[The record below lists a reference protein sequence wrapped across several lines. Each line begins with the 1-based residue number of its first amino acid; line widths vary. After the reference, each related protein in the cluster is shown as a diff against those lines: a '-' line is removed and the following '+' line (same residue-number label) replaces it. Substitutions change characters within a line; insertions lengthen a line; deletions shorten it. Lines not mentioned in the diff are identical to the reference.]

1 VTWIMYTPID
11 RSPWRPVMADLSK
24 PLALSTPAEEPL
36 DADEL
41 LAKAYPYWSSTACCR
56 SCVRILRA
64 AGGQR
69 PPHLGAESRSRR
81 CTSRPATW
89 RSPLRSPPHFALDA
103 LDSYADTPDDPT
115 RLVPNPVKAT
125 AKTAVESAR
134 VGVRDAEARLSAAID
149 DATSRTTPSHLPL
162 HQVRP
167 DARLL
172 DEERKLL
179 THAIRMAAHNAESTL
194 ARMLRPYYSR
204 ADDEAR
210 ALLRE
215 AFTLSG
221 DLHISGDTLHVR
233 LDPATAPRRSRALH
247 APLPAAHRDRNPLP
261 GHRSDYQLRRQGSAR
276 HLMI

>member
-1 VTWIMYTPID
+1 M
-11 RSPWRPVMADLSK
+11 
-24 PLALSTPAEEPL
+24 
-36 DADEL
+36 
-41 LAKAYPYWSSTACCR
+41 
-56 SCVRILRA
+56 
-64 AGGQR
+64 
-69 PPHLGAESRSRR
+69 
-81 CTSRPATW
+81 
-89 RSPLRSPPHFALDA
+89 
-103 LDSYADTPDDPT
+103 
-115 RLVPNPVKAT
+115 KAT

-149 DATSRTTPSHLPL
+149 DATSRARRPGSGASATVDPAAGSALAAARDELAHAADTSRTTPSHLPL

-179 THAIRMAAHNAESTL
+179 THAIRMAAYNAESTL

-247 APLPAAHRDRNPLP
+247 ALCQ
-261 GHRSDYQLRRQGSAR
+261 QLTETGTRYPDTDLTISYGVKGQPDTS
-276 HLMI
+276 

>member
-1 VTWIMYTPID
+1 MTWIMYTPID

-149 DATSRTTPSHLPL
+149 DATSRARRPGSGASATVDPAAGSALTCARDELAHAADTSRTTPSHLPL

-215 AFTLSG
+215 AFTLS
-221 DLHISGDTLHVR
+221 LIHI
-233 LDPATAPRRSRALH
+233 
-247 APLPAAHRDRNPLP
+247 
-261 GHRSDYQLRRQGSAR
+261 
-276 HLMI
+276 

>member
-1 VTWIMYTPID
+1 MTWIMYTPID

-179 THAIRMAAHNAESTL
+179 THAITIAAYNAESTL
-194 ARMLRPYYSR
+194 ARMLRPHYSPGR
-204 ADDEAR
+204 
-210 ALLRE
+210 
-215 AFTLSG
+215 
-221 DLHISGDTLHVR
+221 
-233 LDPATAPRRSRALH
+233 RRSPRPAPGGVHPLRRPAHQRGH
-247 APLPAAHRDRNPLP
+247 AARPARPRHRPPPQPRPTRPLPAAHRDRNPLP